1 MPPGGSLELPKSTQ
15 NWSRDHPEGPKSL
28 QGHSRAS
35 PTHSG
40 SVLGACWDHPRRAV
54 GAPGGS
60 PRSLKVARERQNGR
74 PGLSRSVPGPLNLT
88 KIDAKFRPGAKKT
101 RLFRATSSKILFAAM
116 FQRFLSVFGLFVE
129 CLNLQ
134 KYCTCQQKQRFG
146 PSQSK
151 SSSVRNA
158 ASKNKKNRGKK
169 RSEIAENRVSGYLG
183 TRVGGL
189 LLLGAPRDSDL
200 SWESSRKC

>member
-1 MPPGGSLELPKSTQ
+1 M
-15 NWSRDHPEGPKSL
+15 

-35 PTHSG
+35 PARSG
-40 SVLGACWDHPRRAV
+40 SVLGACWENPRRAV

-60 PRSLKVARERQNGR
+60 PRSLKVAPERQNGR

-101 RLFRATSSKILFAAM
+101 SLFRATSSKILFATM
-116 FQRFLSVFGLFVE
+116 FQRFLYVFGLFVE

-134 KYCTCQQKQRFG
+134 KYCACQQKQRFG

-158 ASKNKKNRGKK
+158 ASKNKKNRANSDLKSQK
-169 RSEIAENRVSGYLG
+169 IVSRATWAPVSVDFCCSERLG
-183 TRVGGL
+183 T
-189 LLLGAPRDSDL
+189 AT
-200 SWESSRKC
+200 

>member
-1 MPPGGSLELPKSTQ
+1 ML
-15 NWSRDHPEGPKSL
+15 
-28 QGHSRAS
+28 
-35 PTHSG
+35 
-40 SVLGACWDHPRRAV
+40 DHPRRAV

-60 PRSLKVARERQNGR
+60 LRSLKVAPERQNGR

-88 KIDAKFRPGAKKT
+88 KIDAKFRPGAKET
-101 RLFRATSSKILFAAM
+101 RLFRATSSKIIFAVM
-116 FQRFLSVFGLFVE
+116 FQRFLSVFDLFVE

-134 KYCTCQQKQRFG
+134 KYCACLQKQRFG

-158 ASKNKKNRGKK
+158 ASKIKKNRGKK
-169 RSEIAENRVSGYLG
+169 RSKIAENRVSGYLG
-183 TRVGGL
+183 TYVGGL
-189 LLLGAPRDSDL
+189 LLLGVPRDSDL

>member
-1 MPPGGSLELPKSTQ
+1 MLPGGSLGLPKSIQ
-15 NWSRDHPEGPKSL
+15 NRSQDHPEGPKSL

-35 PTHSG
+35 PAHSG

-60 PRSLKVARERQNGR
+60 PRSLKVAPERQNGR
-74 PGLSRSVPGPLNLT
+74 PGLSRSVPGPLNFT

-101 RLFRATSSKILFAAM
+101 RLFRATSSKIFFAAM
-116 FQRFLSVFGLFVE
+116 FQQFLSVFSLFVK

-134 KYCTCQQKQRFG
+134 KYCACMQKQRFG

-151 SSSVRNA
+151 SSSLRNA
-158 ASKNKKNRGKK
+158 ASENKKNEAKSNPKSQKIVSRATWAPLLVDFCC
-169 RSEIAENRVSGYLG
+169 SERPG
-183 TRVGGL
+183 T
-189 LLLGAPRDSDL
+189 AT
-200 SWESSRKC
+200 

>member
-1 MPPGGSLELPKSTQ
+1 M
-15 NWSRDHPEGPKSL
+15 

-35 PTHSG
+35 PAHSG

-101 RLFRATSSKILFAAM
+101 RLFRATSSKIIFAAM
-116 FQRFLSVFGLFVE
+116 FQRFLSVLGFFVE

-134 KYCTCQQKQRFG
+134 KYCACQQKQRFG

-183 TRVGGL
+183 THVGGL

>member
-1 MPPGGSLELPKSTQ
+1 M
-15 NWSRDHPEGPKSL
+15 

-54 GAPGGS
+54 GVPGGS
-60 PRSLKVARERQNGR
+60 PRSLKVAWERQNGR
-74 PGLSRSVPGPLNLT
+74 PGLSRSARGPLNFT

-116 FQRFLSVFGLFVE
+116 FQRFLSVLGFFVE

-134 KYCTCQQKQRFG
+134 KYCACRQKQGFG
-146 PSQSK
+146 TSQFK
-151 SSSVRNA
+151 SSSLRNA
-158 ASKNKKNRGKK
+158 ASKDKKKRGKT
-169 RSEIAENRVSGYLG
+169 RSEIA
-183 TRVGGL
+183 
-189 LLLGAPRDSDL
+189 
-200 SWESSRKC
+200 

>member
-1 MPPGGSLELPKSTQ
+1 M
-15 NWSRDHPEGPKSL
+15 
-28 QGHSRAS
+28 
-35 PTHSG
+35 
-40 SVLGACWDHPRRAV
+40 

-60 PRSLKVARERQNGR
+60 PRSLKVAPERQNGR

-116 FQRFLSVFGLFVE
+116 FQRFLYVFGLFVE

-134 KYCTCQQKQRFG
+134 KYCACQQKQRFG

-158 ASKNKKNRGKK
+158 ASKNKKNRANSDLKSQK
-169 RSEIAENRVSGYLG
+169 IVSRATWAPVSVDFCCLERLG
-183 TRVGGL
+183 T
-189 LLLGAPRDSDL
+189 AT
-200 SWESSRKC
+200 

>member
-1 MPPGGSLELPKSTQ
+1 MLGSSQ
-15 NWSRDHPEGPKSL
+15 
-28 QGHSRAS
+28 AS
-35 PTHSG
+35 
-40 SVLGACWDHPRRAV
+40 C

-60 PRSLKVARERQNGR
+60 PTSLKVAPERQNGC

-88 KIDAKFRPGAKKT
+88 QIDAKFRPGAKKT

-134 KYCTCQQKQRFG
+134 KYCACQQKHRFG

-151 SSSVRNA
+151 SSSARNA

-183 TRVGGL
+183 TLVDGF

-200 SWESSRKC
+200 SWESFRKC